1 MYTTISVVLPNL
13 QHSWYLHKRILDYVE
28 SYVITNPKKL
38 TMSQDNKFY
47 SVHKYSQAFRW
58 SGRKVVISSIIFRT
72 VKSTRVDHLKLYYFT
87 KAVAY
92 PIGEDTGDNGIEV
105 ELLPIL
111 EPLYYY
117 CLESS

>member
-1 MYTTISVVLPNL
+1 MWKMIELGKWN
-13 QHSWYLHKRILDYVE
+13 
-28 SYVITNPKKL
+28 N
-38 TMSQDNKFY
+38 
-47 SVHKYSQAFRW
+47 
-58 SGRKVVISSIIFRT
+58 
-72 VKSTRVDHLKLYYFT
+72 LKLYYFT